1 MIEVQIPKD
10 VRKYE
15 AKLVGPFT
23 TRQLFF
29 FIAASLISYISFKA
43 ISQSL
48 GSETAIMVCVL
59 LVTPILLVGW
69 YKPYGMPFEKFFQS
83 AFISTVLAPKHR
95 KYKTKN
101 FYKSSVLQF
110 TPLSIKE
117 YKKRLAKEKKEHQND
132 EKYIAY
138 K

>member
-1 MIEVQIPKD
+1 MIEIPIPKD

-23 TRQLFF
+23 TRQLFC
-29 FIAASLISYISFKA
+29 FIGAAAISYIAYKA
-43 ISQSL
+43 IGSTL
-48 GSETAIMVCVL
+48 GSESTLMVCGL
-59 LVTPILLVGW
+59 LASPLLILGW

-83 AFISTVLAPKHR
+83 AFISTVLAPRHR

-101 FYKSSVLQF
+101 AYKGATLQF
-110 TPLSIKE
+110 TPLSTKE
-117 YKKRLAKEKKEHQND
+117 YKKRLAKEKKEYQHD
-132 EKYIAY
+132 ENYIAY